1 MSIVKW
7 LTFQKGVKASHFTAP
22 FPYPPA
28 SWGRSGAGA
37 PLLSGGA
44 RVAKKVARQ
53 GATNGKAGWQ
63 SGFVTGAA
71 RGLGRAYAKR
81 LAGLEAKVAVADLDS
96 FGGIAD
102 FALPRGF
109 DLDQ

>member
-53 GATNGKAGWQ
+53 GATNGKARRQ
-63 SGFVTGAA
+63 SGDRDGRSAWSRACLREAA
-71 RGLGRAYAKR
+71 RRVGCEGRGR
-81 LAGLEAKVAVADLDS
+81 RPEP
-96 FGGIAD
+96 
-102 FALPRGF
+102 ALVR
-109 DLDQ
+109 